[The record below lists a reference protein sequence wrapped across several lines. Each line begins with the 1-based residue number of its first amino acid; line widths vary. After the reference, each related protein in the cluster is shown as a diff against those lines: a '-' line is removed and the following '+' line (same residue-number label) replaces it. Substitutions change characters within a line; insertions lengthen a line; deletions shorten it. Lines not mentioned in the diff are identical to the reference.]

1 MIVVAAT
8 QNKHKI
14 AEIDAIM
21 KPFGYKVIS
30 RAEAGVPDIEIEED
44 GDTFEENS
52 LKKAME
58 IHKLCGEITIADD
71 SGLMVDI
78 LDGAPGVH
86 SSRFAG
92 EEGNDEKNNQKL
104 LKLLS
109 NIPIEQRTAKFVS
122 VITMVFSVDRV
133 VVARGECKGHILFE
147 PRGENGFGYDPLFVP
162 DGYDKSFG
170 ELSSEEKNKISHRAM
185 ALQALEKQLR
195 SLNL

>member
-1 MIVVAAT
+1 
-8 QNKHKI
+8 
-14 AEIDAIM
+14 
-21 KPFGYKVIS
+21 
-30 RAEAGVPDIEIEED
+30 
-44 GDTFEENS
+44 
-52 LKKAME
+52 ME

-92 EEGNDEKNNQKL
+92 EEGNDQKNNEKL

-109 NIPIEQRTAKFVS
+109 DKPLEQRSAKFVS
-122 VITMVFSVDRV
+122 VITMVFSKDKI

-162 DGYDKSFG
+162 DGYKESFG
-170 ELSSEEKNKISHRAM
+170 ELSSEDKNKISHRAM
-185 ALQALEKQLR
+185 ALQSLERQLR